1 MFSTRQQIEQAR
13 QEVAQAGF
21 SGTATVDSHIY
32 KGFIRLKVEVNPP
45 ENLAEFMVIY
55 TDALVMILAAMN
67 LNVGVYIDKDL

>member
-1 MFSTRQQIEQAR
+1 MLSTRQQIEQAR

-32 KGFIRLKVEVNPP
+32 KGFIRQKIEVNPP
-45 ENLAEFMVIY
+45 GELAAFMVIY

-67 LNVGVYIDKDL
+67 LNVGVHIDEDL